1 MTELLPL
8 IATFLLILHPSD
20 ERAYDNCNESYCD
33 CDNAEDWT
41 AIFWFASALFSSF
54 EFEVLSLLDS
64 MLLPLLCWYLAL
76 FLLLGLSS

>member
-1 MTELLPL
+1 MPMTELLPL

-41 AIFWFASALFSSF
+41 AIF
-54 EFEVLSLLDS
+54 
-64 MLLPLLCWYLAL
+64 
-76 FLLLGLSS
+76 